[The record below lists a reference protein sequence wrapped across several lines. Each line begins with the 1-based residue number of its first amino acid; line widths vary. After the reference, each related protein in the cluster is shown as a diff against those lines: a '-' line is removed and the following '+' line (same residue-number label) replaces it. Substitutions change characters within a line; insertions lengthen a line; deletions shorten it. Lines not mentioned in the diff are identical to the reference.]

1 MVKINTFRL
10 LGHLEWVVKE
20 KRRESTRGSKFS
32 AGYRLKNLLKER
44 KKAERAQV
52 SGHPE

>member
-1 MVKINTFRL
+1 M
-10 LGHLEWVVKE
+10 KE

-32 AGYRLKNLLKER
+32 AGYRLENLLKER